1 MTMWTVLVAL
11 NLLSIIADD
20 KVESSQFDK
29 LIKGLFEPVRD
40 LTFAYE
46 GAFLGG
52 EGDRPAEI
60 GAETTKLTFQGRYAY
75 RSDGAVLLDLY
86 KRGIADDERQSHSL
100 LQNLGGVSSL
110 EAVPDLGRL
119 NQRSASK
126 RKASAQRTRPSPLDR
141 PGSPA
146 RFLFLWFFQ
155 GLTDIH
161 SRHYD
166 FQGWEDVDGRRCLRV
181 ELDLLAAPHKKA
193 EDLPRL
199 RFWLD
204 MGRGGHPLKVESLRN
219 GHAVSRT
226 EHIQLERFD
235 NGKGQPIW
243 LPVSGDCG
251 SLLSGSR
258 QEGKVVLE
266 YHPEPV
272 QVETYRVITGSVV
285 LNQGLSD
292 ADLTIGSAATKYSEF
307 KNIKGEHKQRA
318 RPVRTDPKGV
328 QKQLDEALADADSK
342 AGRLEAS
349 APEGTFWNWSRMA
362 SFALP
367 ILGLGL
373 ITWAG
378 MWKWRS

>member
-1 MTMWTVLVAL
+1 M
-11 NLLSIIADD
+11 
-20 KVESSQFDK
+20 
-29 LIKGLFEPVRD
+29 
-40 LTFAYE
+40 
-46 GAFLGG
+46 
-52 EGDRPAEI
+52 
-60 GAETTKLTFQGRYAY
+60 
-75 RSDGAVLLDLY
+75 
-86 KRGIADDERQSHSL
+86 
-100 LQNLGGVSSL
+100 
-110 EAVPDLGRL
+110 
-119 NQRSASK
+119 
-126 RKASAQRTRPSPLDR
+126 
-141 PGSPA
+141 
-146 RFLFLWFFQ
+146 
-155 GLTDIH
+155 
-161 SRHYD
+161 
-166 FQGWEDVDGRRCLRV
+166 
-181 ELDLLAAPHKKA
+181 
-193 EDLPRL
+193 
-199 RFWLD
+199 
-204 MGRGGHPLKVESLRN
+204 
-219 GHAVSRT
+219 
-226 EHIQLERFD
+226 
-235 NGKGQPIW
+235 
-243 LPVSGDCG
+243 
-251 SLLSGSR
+251 
-258 QEGKVVLE
+258 LE